1 MGSALQGGVAWIM
14 GCIYMQSISVLKK
27 RYFFHTIVNWHF
39 FLLRLEEENDE
50 YENDEYIKNYYHI
63 NPTPPGV
70 CLDIIEEAKLKR
82 KKNKKQ
88 T

>member
-1 MGSALQGGVAWIM
+1 MGSALQGGVARIR
-14 GCIYMQSISVLKK
+14 GRAYILSISVLEK
-27 RYFFHTIVNWHF
+27 RYFFQTIVNWHF

-50 YENDEYIKNYYHI
+50 YENDEYIKNYYHL
-63 NPTPPGV
+63 NPPPPGV
-70 CLDIIEEAKLKR
+70 SLDIIEEAKLKR